1 MKVISISFLWC
12 QTEYSNDIFSSG
24 EQQQQQQPTTTKQ
37 MHWVLITKISNGVHP
52 RGSCKEITWYQIKRL
67 NLLKSKFTWN
77 DKFHLSAQSHYQ
89 EQHRSPSPPAT
100 SGSTACQAA
109 FLEPAEP
116 NQSDFTLTLLQWQLA
131 AQTFLWLFWSNS
143 SWVTE

>member
-24 EQQQQQQPTTTKQ
+24 ENDRCTEYPWSKMANFKWCT
-37 MHWVLITKISNGVHP
+37 S
-52 RGSCKEITWYQIKRL
+52 RGSCKEITRYQIKCL

-77 DKFHLSAQSHYQ
+77 DKFHLSAQSHCQ

-116 NQSDFTLTLLQWQLA
+116 NQSDFTFTLLQWQLRP
-131 AQTFLWLFWSNS
+131 FLWLFWSNS